1 MQLLSRGEKTFQAVN
16 YLLLTVLALITIFP
30 LWEVFRISISTPAEA
45 SRLGFTL
52 WPKETSL
59 DAYRKV
65 ILNDYIWIGYM
76 NTIIRMVLGTA
87 IQLLLTVLIAY
98 PLSRRNLPNRGTITM
113 IFVFTMF
120 FSGGLIP
127 EYLLI
132 RQYLHLGNSIWA
144 LVLPHAVNTFSM
156 LIVRNYMMGIPTELE
171 ESAKMDGAGD
181 LRILWR
187 IMLPLSVPILVT
199 IGLWALVWHWNQWFD
214 ALIYLD
220 NGKSYPL
227 QMVLR
232 KIVMDS
238 SPMFT
243 DISTETAQVNVT
255 TETVKAATI
264 IVSTLPIMLIY
275 PFIQKYFIQGIMIG
289 SVKG

>member
-1 MQLLSRGEKTFQAVN
+1 
-16 YLLLTVLALITIFP
+16 
-30 LWEVFRISISTPAEA
+30 
-45 SRLGFTL
+45 
-52 WPKETSL
+52 
-59 DAYRKV
+59 
-65 ILNDYIWIGYM
+65 M
-76 NTIIRMVLGTA
+76 NTIIRMVVGTA
-87 IQLLLTVLIAY
+87 IQLTLTVLVAY
-98 PLSRRNLPNRGTITM
+98 PLSRKNLPHRGLITM

-132 RQYLHLGNSIWA
+132 RQYLHLGNTIWA
-144 LVLPHAVNTFSM
+144 LVLPSAINTFSM
-156 LIVRNYMMGIPTELE
+156 LIVRNYMMGIPIELE
-171 ESAKMDGAGD
+171 ESAKIDGAGD

-187 IMLPLSVPILVT
+187 IMLPLTLPILVT

-220 NGKSYPL
+220 NGKSFPL

-238 SPMFT
+238 SPIFT
-243 DISTETAQVNVT
+243 DLSLESNQYNVT
-255 TETVKAATI
+255 PETVKAATI

-275 PFIQKYFIQGIMIG
+275 PFIQKYFIQGVMIG